1 MSNDES
7 NVHKVY
13 LLCKKEEEVTNK
25 CVSAYLCR
33 KPQEVSK
40 QRKLKLREGKQG
52 GGSPRVNVTSLSRSL
67 T

>member
-13 LLCKKEEEVTNK
+13 LLCKKEEEVRNK

-33 KPQEVSK
+33 KNHGKDQAEKAEV
-40 QRKLKLREGKQG
+40 EGGRTRWKE
-52 GGSPRVNVTSLSRSL
+52 SRSEWHFSE
-67 T
+67 